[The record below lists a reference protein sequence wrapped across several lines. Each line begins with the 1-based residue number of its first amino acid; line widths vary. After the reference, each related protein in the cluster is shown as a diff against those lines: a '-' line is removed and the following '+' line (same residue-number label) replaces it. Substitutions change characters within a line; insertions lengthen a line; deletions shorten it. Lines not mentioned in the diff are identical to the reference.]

1 MFFRK
6 APKKTKEI
14 MFEQKADLEGMELT
28 TANLKTV
35 LGGSKDIVF
44 RSLEINALNRIPLT
58 IIYTDGLVD
67 SDSIANFIIK
77 PLAENRA
84 FTQVRSAKEAI
95 REIDKGAVY
104 YPDQKTRDQIGE
116 VIDDILSGA
125 TALVFESEKKA
136 LVFEAKNFAKRAV
149 TPPIEESAL
158 KGPKDCFVET
168 FRDNTAMVRRKIRTP
183 DLVIDETTIGRQT
196 RTTVGIFYIKGI
208 ASQKIVSEVR
218 KRLNSIDIDGLLYVA
233 NLEEHFIDSKYTPFP
248 QISFTEKP
256 DKFCSNLVE
265 GRVGMIID
273 GYPFSLIVPVTFVDT
288 LQVMDDYNFNV
299 FMASGYRL
307 LRWVLYFVTLFLP
320 GFYVAVTTFH
330 QEMIPTNLVL
340 SIAESKTGTPF
351 PIFIEVLLAIAAFNI
366 LLQAGV
372 GVWKTIGNT
381 VSIVGALV
389 LGEAAIT
396 ASLISPGVV
405 IVVAV
410 AAIST
415 LAIPSFELTTAA
427 MIWQLII
434 TVFCSFFG
442 LYGLVLASL
451 ILLYNLCTIE
461 VLGVPYLSPL
471 VSSEGKD
478 MQDSLFR
485 LPVRTMKQRPG
496 YLKPENQK
504 KQ

>member
-1 MFFRK
+1 MFLKKK
-6 APKKTKEI
+6 AKKTKEI
-14 MFEQKADLEGMELT
+14 FFEQKTDIKGMELT
-28 TANLKTV
+28 AANLKTV

-44 RSLEINALNRIPLT
+44 RSLEINALNRIPVTL
-58 IIYTDGLVD
+58 IYIDGLVD
-67 SDSIANFIIK
+67 SNGIADFILK
-77 PLAENRA
+77 PLAENRV
-84 FTQVRSAKEAI
+84 FSQIRSAEEAI

-104 YPDQKTRDQIGE
+104 YPAQNTRNQLGE
-116 VIDDILSGA
+116 VIDDILNGA
-125 TALVFESEKKA
+125 TALVFDSEKKA
-136 LVFEAKNFAKRAV
+136 LVFDAKNFAKRGV
-149 TPPIEESAL
+149 TPPVEESSL

-168 FRDNTAMVRRKIRTP
+168 FRDNTSIVRRKIKTP
-183 DLVIDETTIGRQT
+183 NLMIDEVTIGKQT

-208 ASQKIVSEVR
+208 ASQKIVNEVK
-218 KRLNSIDIDGLLYVA
+218 KRLNSISIDGLIFMA

-256 DKFCSNLVE
+256 DKFCSELVE
-265 GRVGMIID
+265 GRVGMIVD
-273 GYPFSLIVPVTFVDT
+273 GYPFSMVVPMTFVDT
-288 LQVMDDYNFNV
+288 LQIMDDYNFNF
-299 FMASGYRL
+299 FMASGYRI
-307 LRWVLYFVTLFLP
+307 LRWVLYFITLFLP

-330 QEMIPTNLVL
+330 QEMIPTRLVL
-340 SIAESKTGTPF
+340 SIAESKAGTPF

-410 AAIST
+410 AAIAT

-442 LYGLVLASL
+442 LYGLILASL
-451 ILLYNLCTIE
+451 LLLYNLCTIE

-485 LPVRTMKQRPG
+485 LPVRTMKKRPG
-496 YLKPENQK
+496 YLKTENQK